1 MLWGPLTLTSHLPSL
16 ADLQTLAGP
25 CPSLLNRQVWPH
37 DHILANGVVSGFW
50 ATFWGGVLIVPS
62 TVSSLHYW
70 NTNVRAGPG
79 AAMMDQEVNEGKLL
93 LLNTHLLQVTA

>member
-1 MLWGPLTLTSHLPSL
+1 MAGGVWKGRDGMADPELSTCPPVLWGPLTLTSHLPSL
-16 ADLQTLAGP
+16 AELQTLAGP

-37 DHILANGVVSGFW
+37 DHILANGVVSDFW

-70 NTNVRAGPG
+70 NTNVRAGFPG
-79 AAMMDQEVNEGKLL
+79 
-93 LLNTHLLQVTA
+93 